1 MCKQHIWCTG
11 KYSSGDVERRS
22 PLAWIAWR
30 IVSRG
35 GGRHRSASD
44 LTSEQIRQIF
54 KGAEREDRVLNIRRG
69 GSVLKKPKVAPTD
82 NHLTNGLRTSD
93 FRTAIIG
100 VTDLWALQLGFPFPR
115 PSSPSQLLIRRPSF
129 A

>member
-1 MCKQHIWCTG
+1 MLARLAWRMPHEAAIDGCLK
-11 KYSSGDVERRS
+11 SGDVFE
-22 PLAWIAWR
+22 
-30 IVSRG
+30 
-35 GGRHRSASD
+35 
-44 LTSEQIRQIF
+44 
-54 KGAEREDRVLNIRRG
+54 GAEREDRVLNIRRG

-100 VTDLWALQLGFPFPR
+100 VTDLGALQQGFPFPR
-115 PSSPSQLLIRRPSF
+115 PFTKSATDSAPIFRMSWLRWTFTAASLAPIS